1 MWYMFRYLRNYRLC
15 LPEWWTRWVLKH
27 SFVVL
32 AVAIC
37 LTCVLAF
44 LMVRHFRIN
53 TDLTEMI
60 SNELRFR
67 KVAKTFQKAFP
78 ALHDAIVVVIEADTP
93 EQARQAQDL
102 LALNLRG
109 DSSIFK
115 SVYTPDGGPFFH
127 KNGLMYMS
135 PGKLEDLT
143 DRLSESQPFIALVS
157 QDFSLPG
164 LFSSIEKVV
173 GEHDEYIKD
182 NQRLLFLFDRLNNA
196 FEKVLQGTNHRMS
209 WQKLMLDQET
219 NTPSG
224 YQFIIAQPFLDYRVA
239 QPAKKAIK
247 KIRSVANKLHIN
259 EENGITINITGKLAI
274 NYEDLL
280 SVRKDIGIA
289 GLVSLVLVGIILYV
303 GLGSARLVFASLFTL
318 LTGLVWTVGFAVLFI
333 GSLNLISITFV
344 VLFIG
349 LGIDYSIQICLRYKE
364 LRSSGL
370 TNPEA
375 ILDGVRSI
383 SNALI
388 LCSISTAIGF
398 YAFVPT
404 AYVGVSELGLIAGT
418 GMFLNLL
425 ANITV
430 LPALM
435 NLMPPQKSNPLAL
448 SVGRHISKLLD
459 GYAMPILVGAIVS
472 GIAAATIMPRI
483 SFDAN
488 PLNLSDP
495 TTDSVATARS
505 LLKADKSTLW
515 TISVMASDRQEAL
528 DLAKRLRKLNEVE
541 AAVTLDDFIPENQT
555 EKLDLINDMAIIMPP
570 APKMK
575 QGGSRTLQRN
585 KKALENLYRVLEKKI
600 NSDVTDDESYIS
612 AITRLAENIQGLD
625 KLLADTGREEDLFG
639 ALEIGLLSNLEILLE
654 NLNDLMQAETIG
666 IANLPKD
673 LTSRYISDDGL
684 YRVQVFPR
692 NDITDIH
699 NLKKFVTAVQTIA
712 PDATDKP
719 VTILESGRTISSAFR
734 TAAILAFVLIALFL
748 RIVFKRWIEVIL
760 VMFPVLLGLL
770 YTMAAAVLLNIPFN
784 FANIIVIPLLLGI
797 GVDFSIHIINRTR
810 DNFGPDTHILETST
824 SRAVLVSAFTT
835 IISFGI
841 LSFMHHAGTAS
852 MGKLLTICI
861 SFILVSTLLVLPAF
875 LKIYNPY
882 KQHKQQDHS

>member
-1 MWYMFRYLRNYRLC
+1 MFRYLRNYRLC
-15 LPEWWTRWVLKH
+15 LPEWWTRGVLKH
-27 SFVVL
+27 SIVVL
-32 AVAIC
+32 AAAIC
-37 LTCVLAF
+37 LTGVLAS
-44 LMVRHFRIN
+44 LTVKHFKIN

-60 SNELRFR
+60 SDELRFR
-67 KVAKTFQKAFP
+67 KVGKTFHKAFP
-78 ALHDAIVVVIEADTP
+78 VLRDSIVVVIEADTP
-93 EQARQAQDL
+93 EQARQARDL
-102 LALNLRG
+102 LALNLRN

-115 SVYTPDGGPFFH
+115 SVYTPGGGPFFH

-135 PGKLEDLT
+135 PEKLEDLT
-143 DRLSESQPFIALVS
+143 DRLSEVQPFIALVS

-164 LFSSIEKVV
+164 LFSLIEKVV

-182 NQRLLFLFDRLNNA
+182 NQRLIFLFDRLSST

-209 WQKLMLDQET
+209 WQELMLDQET

-247 KIRSVANKLHIN
+247 RIRSVANELHIN

-274 NYEDLL
+274 NYENLL

-375 ILDGVRSI
+375 ILEGVRSV

-404 AYVGVSELGLIAGT
+404 AYVGASELGLIAGT

-435 NLMPPQKSNPLAL
+435 NLMPPQKSNHLAL

-459 GYAMPILVGAIVS
+459 GYAMPIVVGAIAS

-495 TTDSVATARS
+495 TTDSVVTARS

-515 TISVMASDRQEAL
+515 TISVMASDRQEAR

-541 AAVTLDDFIPENQT
+541 AAVTLDDFIPKNQT
-555 EKLDLINDMAIIMPP
+555 EKLDLINDMALIMPP

-575 QGGSRTLQRN
+575 QGGSYTPQQN
-585 KKALENLYRVLEKKI
+585 KKSLEDLYRVLEETI
-600 NSDVTDDESYIS
+600 NSDVTDDKSYIS
-612 AITRLAENIQGLD
+612 AITRLAENIQGIN
-625 KLLADTGREEDLFG
+625 KLLIDTGREKDLFG
-639 ALEIGLLSNLEILLE
+639 ALETGLLSNLEILLE
-654 NLNDLMQAETIG
+654 NFNDLMQAETIEL
-666 IANLPKD
+666 ADLPED

-692 NDITDIH
+692 NDITDIR
-699 NLKKFVTAVQTIA
+699 NLKNFVTAVRTIA

-734 TAAILAFVLIALFL
+734 TATILAFVLIALFL
-748 RIVFKRWIEVIL
+748 RIVFKRWVEVIL

-784 FANIIVIPLLLGI
+784 FANIIVVPLLLGI
-797 GVDFSIHIINRTR
+797 GVDFSIHIVNRTR
-810 DNFGPDTHILETST
+810 DNLEPDTHILETST
-824 SRAVLVSAFTT
+824 SRAVLFSAFTT

-861 SFILVSTLLVLPAF
+861 SFMIVSTLLVLPAF

-882 KQHKQQDHS
+882 KQQDLS

>member
-1 MWYMFRYLRNYRLC
+1 MFRYLRNYRFR
-15 LPEWWTRWVLKH
+15 LPAWWIRGVLKH

-44 LMVRHFRIN
+44 FMVSHFKIN

-67 KVAKTFQKAFP
+67 KVAKTFHNAFS
-78 ALHDAIVVVIEADTP
+78 ALHNTIVVVIEADTP
-93 EQARQAQDL
+93 EQARQARDL
-102 LALNLRG
+102 LALNLRS

-115 SVYTPDGGPFFH
+115 SVYIPGGGPFFH

-135 PGKLEDLT
+135 LEKLEDLT

-182 NQRLLFLFDRLNNA
+182 NQRLIFLFDRLSST
-196 FEKVLQGTNHRMS
+196 FESVRQGMNYRMS
-209 WQKLMLDQET
+209 WQELMLDQET

-247 KIRSVANKLHIN
+247 RIRSVANELHFN
-259 EENGITINITGKLAI
+259 EKNGITIHITGKLAI

-289 GLVSLVLVGIILYV
+289 GLVSLILVGIILYI

-318 LTGLVWTVGFAVLFI
+318 LTGLVWTVGFAIFFI
-333 GSLNLISITFV
+333 GSLNLMSITFI
-344 VLFIG
+344 VLYIG

-375 ILDGVRSI
+375 ILKGVGSA

-404 AYVGVSELGLIAGT
+404 AYVGASELGLIAGT

-435 NLMPPQKSNPLAL
+435 NLMPPQKSNYLAL
-448 SVGRHISKLLD
+448 SVGRHVSKLLD
-459 GYAMPILVGAIVS
+459 GYAMPIVVGAIAS
-472 GIAAATIMPRI
+472 GIAAAAIMPKI

-495 TTDSVATARS
+495 TTDSVVTARS
-505 LLKADKSTLW
+505 LLKTDKSTLW
-515 TISVMASDRQEAL
+515 TISVTASDRQEAR

-555 EKLDLINDMAIIMPP
+555 EKLDLINDMALIMPP

-575 QGGSRTLQRN
+575 QGGSYTPQQN
-585 KKALENLYRVLEKKI
+585 KKALEGLYRVLAETI
-600 NSDVTDDESYIS
+600 NSDVTDDKSYIS
-612 AITRLAENIQGLD
+612 AITRLAENIQGFN
-625 KLLADTGREEDLFG
+625 KLLADTGREKDLFG
-639 ALEIGLLSNLEILLE
+639 ALETGLLSNLEILLE
-654 NLNDLMQAETIG
+654 NFNDLMQAETIK
-666 IANLPKD
+666 LPGLPED
-673 LTSRYISDDGL
+673 LTSRYISNDGL

-699 NLKKFVTAVQTIA
+699 NLEKFVTAVRTIA

-784 FANIIVIPLLLGI
+784 FANIIVVPLLLGI
-797 GVDFSIHIINRTR
+797 GVDFSIHIINRTK
-810 DNFGPDTHILETST
+810 DNLGSDTHILETST
-824 SRAVLVSAFTT
+824 SRAVLFSAFTT

-861 SFILVSTLLVLPAF
+861 SFMIISTLLVLPAF

-882 KQHKQQDHS
+882 KQQDL

>member
-1 MWYMFRYLRNYRLC
+1 M
-15 LPEWWTRWVLKH
+15 LKH
-27 SFVVL
+27 SFVLL
-32 AVAIC
+32 AAAIC

-44 LMVRHFRIN
+44 LTIKHFKIN

-60 SNELRFR
+60 SDELRFR
-67 KVAKTFQKAFP
+67 KIAKTFHKAFP
-78 ALHDAIVVVIEADTP
+78 VLRDSIVVVIEADTP
-93 EQARQAQDL
+93 EQARQARDL

-115 SVYTPDGGPFFH
+115 SVYTPGGGLFFH

-135 PGKLEDLT
+135 LEKLDNLT
-143 DRLSESQPFIALVS
+143 DRLYEVQPFIALVS
-157 QDFSLPG
+157 KDFSLPG

-182 NQRLLFLFDRLNNA
+182 NQRLMFLFDRLSST
-196 FEKVLQGTNHRMS
+196 FEKVPQRMNHRMS
-209 WQKLMLDQET
+209 WQELILDKET

-247 KIRSVANKLHIN
+247 RIRNVANELHIN

-280 SVRKDIGIA
+280 SVRKDIRIA
-289 GLVSLVLVGIILYV
+289 CLVSLILVGIILYI

-318 LTGLVWTVGFAVLFI
+318 LTGLIWTIGFAVFFI

-364 LRSSGL
+364 LRFSGL

-375 ILDGVRSI
+375 ILKGVRSV

-404 AYVGVSELGLIAGT
+404 AYVGASELGLIAGT
-418 GMFLNLL
+418 GMLLNLL

-435 NLMPPQKSNPLAL
+435 NLMPHKKSNHPAL

-459 GYAMPILVGAIVS
+459 GYAMPIVAGAIAF
-472 GIAAATIMPRI
+472 GIAAAAIMPRI

-488 PLNLSDP
+488 SLNLSDP
-495 TTDSVATARS
+495 ATDSVVTARN

-515 TISVMASDRQEAL
+515 TISVLASDRQKAQG
-528 DLAKRLRKLNEVE
+528 LAKRLRKLNEVE
-541 AAVTLDDFIPENQT
+541 TAVTLDDFIPENQT
-555 EKLDLINDMAIIMPP
+555 EKLDLINDMALIMPP

-575 QGGSRTLQRN
+575 QGVSFAPQQN
-585 KKALENLYRVLEKKI
+585 KKALENLYRVLEETI
-600 NSDVTDDESYIS
+600 NSDVTDDNNYIS
-612 AITRLAENIQGLD
+612 AITRLAENIQGFN
-625 KLLADTGREEDLFG
+625 KLLVDTGREEDLFS
-639 ALEIGLLSNLEILLE
+639 ALETGLLSNLKFLLE
-654 NLNDLMQAETIG
+654 NFNDLMRAETIEL
-666 IANLPKD
+666 ADLPED

-699 NLKKFVTAVQTIA
+699 NLKKFVTAVWTIA

-734 TAAILAFVLIALFL
+734 TATILAFVLIALFL
-748 RIVFKRWIEVIL
+748 RIVFKRWVEVIL
-760 VMFPVLLGLL
+760 IMFPLLLGLL
-770 YTMAAAVLLNIPFN
+770 YTTAAAVLLNIPFN
-784 FANIIVIPLLLGI
+784 FANIIVVPLLLGI
-797 GVDFSIHIINRTR
+797 GVDFSIHIVNRTR
-810 DNFGPDTHILETST
+810 DNLGSDTHILETST
-824 SRAVLVSAFTT
+824 SRAILFSAFTT

-841 LSFMHHAGTAS
+841 LSFMHHAGIAS

-861 SFILVSTLLVLPAF
+861 SFMIVSTLLVLPAF

-882 KQHKQQDHS
+882 KQQDLS

>member
-1 MWYMFRYLRNYRLC
+1 MFRYLRNYRLC
-15 LPEWWTRWVLKH
+15 LPEWWTRGVLKH

-44 LMVRHFRIN
+44 FMVSHFKIN

-60 SNELRFR
+60 SNELHFR
-67 KVAKTFQKAFP
+67 KVAKTFYKAFP
-78 ALHDAIVVVIEADTP
+78 VLRDAIVVVIEADAP
-93 EQARQAQDL
+93 EQARQARDL

-109 DSSIFK
+109 DSGIFK
-115 SVYTPDGGPFFH
+115 SVYIPGGGPFFH

-135 PGKLEDLT
+135 LEKLEDLT
-143 DRLSESQPFIALVS
+143 DRLSEFQPFIALVS

-182 NQRLLFLFDRLNNA
+182 NQRLIFLFDRLSYT
-196 FEKVLQGTNHRMS
+196 FEKVQQGTNYRMS
-209 WQKLMLDQET
+209 WQELMLDQET

-239 QPAKKAIK
+239 QPAEKAIK
-247 KIRSVANKLHIN
+247 RIRNVANELHIN
-259 EENGITINITGKLAI
+259 EKNSITIHITGKLAI

-280 SVRKDIGIA
+280 SVRKNIGIA
-289 GLVSLVLVGIILYV
+289 GLVSFVLVGIILYV

-318 LTGLVWTVGFAVLFI
+318 LTGLVWTVGFAILFI

-349 LGIDYSIQICLRYKE
+349 LGIDYSIQICLRYNE

-375 ILDGVRSI
+375 ILDGVRSV

-388 LCSISTAIGF
+388 LCSITTAIGF

-404 AYVGVSELGLIAGT
+404 AYVGASELGLISGT

-435 NLMPPQKSNPLAL
+435 NLMPFKKSDHLAL
-448 SVGRHISKLLD
+448 SVGRHIPKFLD
-459 GYAMPILVGAIVS
+459 GYAIPIVAGAIAF
-472 GIAAATIMPRI
+472 GIAAAAIMPRI

-495 TTDSVATARS
+495 TTDSVVTARS
-505 LLKADKSTLW
+505 LFKADKSTLW
-515 TISVMASDRQEAL
+515 TISVMASDRQEAR

-555 EKLDLINDMAIIMPP
+555 EKLDLINDVALIMPP
-570 APKMK
+570 APKMM
-575 QGGSRTLQRN
+575 QDGSCTPQQN
-585 KKALENLYRVLEKKI
+585 KKALEDLYHVLKETINLDATGSK
-600 NSDVTDDESYIS
+600 SYIS
-612 AITRLAENIQGLD
+612 AITRLAENIQGFNKFLTD
-625 KLLADTGREEDLFG
+625 NGREEVLFS
-639 ALEIGLLSNLEILLE
+639 ALETGLLSNLEILLE
-654 NLNDLMQAETIG
+654 NFNDLMQAETIQL
-666 IANLPKD
+666 ADLPED
-673 LTSRYISDDGL
+673 LTSLYISDDGL

-692 NDITDIH
+692 NDITNIH
-699 NLKKFVTAVQTIA
+699 NLKKFVTAVRTIA

-719 VTILESGRTISSAFR
+719 VTILESGKTISSAFR
-734 TAAILAFVLIALFL
+734 TATLLAFVLITLFL
-748 RIVFKRWIEVIL
+748 RIVFKRWVEVIL
-760 VMFPVLLGLL
+760 IIFPLLLGLL

-784 FANIIVIPLLLGI
+784 FANIIVVPLLLGT
-797 GVDFSIHIINRTR
+797 GVDFGIHIVNRTR
-810 DNFGPDTHILETST
+810 DNLGPDTHILETST
-824 SRAVLVSAFTT
+824 SRAVLFSAFTT
-835 IISFGI
+835 IISFGT

-861 SFILVSTLLVLPAF
+861 SFMIVSTLLVLPAF

-882 KQHKQQDHS
+882 KQQDLS